1 MIVYRQMTIDDAER
15 LQDIDRSE
23 YTDLIYEMRG
33 GELCEIAAGHECPVR
48 DADLLDRMR
57 QRYCDELSRGG
68 TAFGAFDGE
77 TLAGF
82 GVLAHRFRGP
92 EQDQLQIDLLYVS
105 RGYRRWGIAT
115 RIRRRGIA
123 TRIMNE
129 LRRTAIGRGS
139 KSLYISSTET
149 RSAVSLYRS
158 IGGRI
163 TERVDP
169 ELFEKE
175 PKDIH
180 MIVEL

>member
-1 MIVYRQMTIDDAER
+1 MQTIVYRQMTIDDAER

-23 YTDLIYEMRG
+23 YIDLIYEMRG
-33 GELCEIAAGHECPVR
+33 GEMCEIAAGHECPAW

-105 RGYRRWGIAT
+105 RGYRR
-115 RIRRRGIA
+115 RGIA

-129 LRRTAIGRGS
+129 LRRTAIGRGA

-163 TERVDP
+163 AERVDP